1 MRPLPRPATSPV
13 APVGSRPLPSRRER
27 GEQNIKRER
36 HPLPKLVWSVLCAHP
51 IVDQQTNNVSLINVI
66 EQVQVSLSA
75 IGPFPVTIPMGWS
88 IVTLWRRED
97 LDHPEQRVGRLRI
110 LGPGGGQLGE
120 ALFEIDLSE
129 HERARTIATQTHL
142 VLERIGT
149 HRFIIEVQEDDTWD
163 FRADLPV
170 EVKETE

>member
-1 MRPLPRPATSPV
+1 M
-13 APVGSRPLPSRRER
+13 
-27 GEQNIKRER
+27 
-36 HPLPKLVWSVLCAHP
+36 PKLVWSVLCGHP
-51 IVDQQTNNVSLINVI
+51 IIDQRTNNVSLVNVI
-66 EQVQVSLSA
+66 EQVQIAPAVT
-75 IGPFPVTIPMGWS
+75 GPFLVTIPMEWS

-97 LDHPEQRVGRLRI
+97 LGRPEQRVGRLRI

-142 VLERIGT
+142 IIGGFGT
-149 HRFIIEVQEDDTWD
+149 HRFIIEVQENDAWD

-170 EVKETE
+170 EVKEAE

>member
-1 MRPLPRPATSPV
+1 MPR
-13 APVGSRPLPSRRER
+13 
-27 GEQNIKRER
+27 
-36 HPLPKLVWSVLCAHP
+36 LVWSVLCSQP
-51 IVDQQTNNVSLINVI
+51 LVDQQTNNVSLINVI

-75 IGPFPVTIPMGWS
+75 TGPFPVTIPMGWS
-88 IVTLWRRED
+88 IVTLWRREH
-97 LDHPEQRVGRLRI
+97 LDRPERRVGRLRI

-142 VLERIGT
+142 VLEGAGT
-149 HRFIIEVQEDDTWD
+149 HRFVIEVQENEVWD

-170 EVKETE
+170 EVLTTS